1 MDIEKAR
8 KYIREHHRAVL
19 GTRRSDGRVQM
30 SPIVVGVDGKGRAMI
45 SSREGAFK
53 VRNLRREPRA
63 TLCVINDDFFS
74 DWIQVEG
81 PATVVSLPEA
91 MEPLVDYYRS
101 LSGEHPNWDE
111 YRGAMRTQRRVIIRI
126 DIESAGPDRHA

>member
-1 MDIEKAR
+1 MDIDTAR
-8 KYIREHHRAVL
+8 EYLRGHHRAVL
-19 GTRRSDGRVQM
+19 ATRRTDRGVQM
-30 SPIVVGVDGKGRAMI
+30 SPIMVGVDTQGRAVI

-63 TLCVINDDFFS
+63 TLCVINDDFYS

-81 PATVVSLPEA
+81 PATIVSLPEA

-101 LSGEHPNWDE
+101 LSGEHPNWDD
-111 YRGAMRTQRRVIIRI
+111 YREAMQTQRRVIIRV
-126 DIESAGPDRHA
+126 DIEAAGPDRHA